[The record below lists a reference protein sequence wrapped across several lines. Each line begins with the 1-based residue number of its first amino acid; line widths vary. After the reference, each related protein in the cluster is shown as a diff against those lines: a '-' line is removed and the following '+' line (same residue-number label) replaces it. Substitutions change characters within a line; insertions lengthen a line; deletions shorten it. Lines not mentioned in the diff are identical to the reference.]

1 MTIKSNDFDYIS
13 KVIREECGIILEKGK
28 EYLIE
33 TRVTPLMRHE
43 NLESIESLVKKIK
56 SETRGD
62 LKQALIESM
71 ITNETSFFRDIH
83 PFEILNSKIIP
94 ELIEKRKAEEELNIW
109 CGASSSGQEPY
120 SLAIIIK
127 NNFPQINTWK
137 INFLVSDIS
146 NKNLKR
152 CKSGIYTQLEVNRG
166 LSPTLLARYF
176 DRKGMEWQVKDEL
189 RQVMQF
195 QIINLAGSW
204 PKMLQLDLVMMRN
217 VLIYFSLQMRK
228 KVLGKISK
236 LLKADGYL
244 FLGAAETTINL
255 DKNFERIPFNQSGCY
270 RLINE

>member
-33 TRVTPLMRHE
+33 PRVTPLMRHE

-120 SLAIIIK
+120 SLAILIK

-176 DRKGMEWQVKDEL
+176 GRKGMEWQVKDEL